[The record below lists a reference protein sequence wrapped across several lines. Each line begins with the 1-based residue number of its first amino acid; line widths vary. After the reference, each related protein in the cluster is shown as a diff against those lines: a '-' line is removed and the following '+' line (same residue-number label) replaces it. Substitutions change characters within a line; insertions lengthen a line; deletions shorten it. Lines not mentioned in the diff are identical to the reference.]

1 MPEKDLF
8 FKESVTARCA
18 AYLKAGI
25 GTSNFPDDSSG
36 VNVPALPIR
45 GIELGM
51 LLLNLGVW
59 LYAAAE
65 VAGTVMP
72 SGSLP
77 APMP

>member
-1 MPEKDLF
+1 MPEKELF
-8 FKESVTARCA
+8 FKESVNT

-25 GTSNFPDDSSG
+25 GTFNFPDDSSG
-36 VNVPALPIR
+36 VNVHALPIR

-59 LYAAAE
+59 LYATAE

-77 APMP
+77 AVGL